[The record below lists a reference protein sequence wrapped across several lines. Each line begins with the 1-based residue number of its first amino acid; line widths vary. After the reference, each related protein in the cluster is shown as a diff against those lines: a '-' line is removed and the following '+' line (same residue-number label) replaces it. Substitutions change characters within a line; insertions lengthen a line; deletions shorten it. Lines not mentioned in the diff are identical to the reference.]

1 LSTESLPA
9 ELVALAEA
17 TPGFMPIDEGT
28 ALHRAALRYLGTG
41 VGVEIGTYCG
51 RSTVYLGAAAKATGG
66 TVVTIDHHHGSEEHQ
81 PGWEYHDASFVD
93 PHTGRLDTSARL
105 RHTLADADLETHA
118 VAVLGSSAQVAAFW
132 RTPLSFVF
140 IDGGHSSAAAQ
151 ADFTGWAMGVCWR
164 RVVHPRRVPRSRRW
178 WAATVRDLPAGAG
191 HGRVHR
197 GRCARLAAGAGARGG
212 SDRRAADVT
221 VLPAAVR
228 PQLRRR

>member
-1 LSTESLPA
+1 MNTESLPA

-28 ALHRAALRYLGTG
+28 ALHQAALRYLGTG

-51 RSTVYLGAAAKATGG
+51 RSTVYLAAAAKATGG

-105 RHTLADADLETHA
+105 RHTLADADLEAHA

-151 ADFTGWAMGVCWR
+151 ADFTGWAPWVSVGGALFIHDVFPDPADGGR
-164 RVVHPRRVPRSRRW
+164 PPYEVYQRALATGEFTEVGAHGSLRVLERV
-178 WAATVRDLPAGAG
+178 AAQTGEPL
-191 HGRVHR
+191 
-197 GRCARLAAGAGARGG
+197 
-212 SDRRAADVT
+212 T
-221 VLPAAVR
+221 
-228 PQLRRR
+228 

>member
-1 LSTESLPA
+1 MNTESLPA

-51 RSTVYLGAAAKATGG
+51 RSTVYLGVAAKATGG

-105 RHTLADADLETHA
+105 RHTLADADLEAHA

-151 ADFTGWAMGVCWR
+151 ADFTGWAPWVSVGGALFIHDVFPDPADGGR
-164 RVVHPRRVPRSRRW
+164 PPYEVYQRALATGEFTEVGAHGSLRVLERV
-178 WAATVRDLPAGAG
+178 AAQTGEPL
-191 HGRVHR
+191 
-197 GRCARLAAGAGARGG
+197 
-212 SDRRAADVT
+212 T
-221 VLPAAVR
+221 
-228 PQLRRR
+228 

>member
-1 LSTESLPA
+1 MNTESLPA

-28 ALHRAALRYLGTG
+28 ALHQAALRYLGTG

-93 PHTGRLDTSARL
+93 PHTGRLDTSTRL
-105 RHTLADADLETHA
+105 RHTLADADLEAHA

-151 ADFTGWAMGVCWR
+151 ADFTGWAPWVSVGGALFIHDVFPDPADGGR
-164 RVVHPRRVPRSRRW
+164 PPYEVYQRALATGEFTEVGAHGSLRVLERV
-178 WAATVRDLPAGAG
+178 AAQTGEPL
-191 HGRVHR
+191 
-197 GRCARLAAGAGARGG
+197 
-212 SDRRAADVT
+212 T
-221 VLPAAVR
+221 
-228 PQLRRR
+228 

>member
-1 LSTESLPA
+1 MNTESLPA

-28 ALHRAALRYLGTG
+28 ALHQAALRYLGTG

-93 PHTGRLDTSARL
+93 PHTGRLDTSTRL
-105 RHTLADADLETHA
+105 RHTLADADLEAHA

-151 ADFTGWAMGVCWR
+151 ADFTGWAPWVSVGGALFIHDVFPDPTDCGR
-164 RVVHPRRVPRSRRW
+164 PPYEVYQRALATGEFTEVGAHGSLRVLERV
-178 WAATVRDLPAGAG
+178 AAQTGEPL
-191 HGRVHR
+191 
-197 GRCARLAAGAGARGG
+197 
-212 SDRRAADVT
+212 T
-221 VLPAAVR
+221 
-228 PQLRRR
+228 

>member
-1 LSTESLPA
+1 MNTESLPA

-28 ALHRAALRYLGTG
+28 ALHQAALRYLGTG

-93 PHTGRLDTSARL
+93 PHTGRLDTSTRL
-105 RHTLADADLETHA
+105 RHTLADADLEAHA
-118 VAVLGSSAQVAAFW
+118 VAVIGSSAQVAAFW

-151 ADFTGWAMGVCWR
+151 ADFTGWAPWVSVGGALFIHDVFPDPADGGR
-164 RVVHPRRVPRSRRW
+164 PPYEVYQRALATGEFTEVGAHGSLRVLERV
-178 WAATVRDLPAGAG
+178 AAQTGEPL
-191 HGRVHR
+191 
-197 GRCARLAAGAGARGG
+197 
-212 SDRRAADVT
+212 T
-221 VLPAAVR
+221 
-228 PQLRRR
+228 